1 LAEPLLRLRIAEFL
15 SLAGDMAFN
24 LSTPTAKLAFEMA
37 LRNQQ
42 AQDSSAPFDA
52 SARSFVSKALATGN
66 DQLAPFEDIYRQ
78 YVDPAEA
85 QRRAQAAAFNEY
97 LVGLPELLSASA
109 KELRASGSSGS
120 GGGRLFNQSGVQ
132 RTPQEILQS
141 LLTGM
146 LPTRSTAVKSRTGK
160 TNYGAEEN
168 RVSNVDRALRTV
180 TARRM

>member
-1 LAEPLLRLRIAEFL
+1 
-15 SLAGDMAFN
+15 MAFN

-120 GGGRLFNQSGVQ
+120 GGDGRLFNQSGVQ
-132 RTPQEILQS
+132 RSPQEILQS
-141 LLTGM
+141 LLKGM
-146 LPTRSTAVKSRTGK
+146 LPTRSTAVKSQTGK

>member
-1 LAEPLLRLRIAEFL
+1 
-15 SLAGDMAFN
+15 MAFN
-24 LSTPTAKLAFEMA
+24 LSSPVAKLAFEMA

-52 SARSFVSKALATGN
+52 SSRSFVSQALATGN

-97 LVGLPELLSASA
+97 LIGLPELLTASQ
-109 KELRASGSSGS
+109 KELSRSGGGS
-120 GGGRLFNQSGVQ
+120 GGGSGDLDTTNLSSYESPADRLNRLLGGLTQPTAKPKSFI
-132 RTPQEILQS
+132 TPEERNKI
-141 LLTGM
+141 
-146 LPTRSTAVKSRTGK
+146 TRSGMGSR
-160 TNYGAEEN
+160 
-168 RVSNVDRALRTV
+168 V

>member
-1 LAEPLLRLRIAEFL
+1 
-15 SLAGDMAFN
+15 MAFN
-24 LSTPTAKLAFEMA
+24 LSSPVAKLAFEMA

-97 LVGLPELLSASA
+97 LIGLPELLSASQ
-109 KELRASGSSGS
+109 KELAGS
-120 GGGRLFNQSGVQ
+120 GGGGGGSSGYLMNPSGTYRSPQEVLDSLLSGILPPPPPTSTVQ
-132 RTPQEILQS
+132 RPDYS
-141 LLTGM
+141 G
-146 LPTRSTAVKSRTGK
+146 
-160 TNYGAEEN
+160 YGSEHR
-168 RVSNVDRALRTV
+168 RVSNADRRSNTV

>member
-1 LAEPLLRLRIAEFL
+1 
-15 SLAGDMAFN
+15 MAFN
-24 LSTPTAKLAFEMA
+24 LSSPVAKLAFEMA

-97 LVGLPELLSASA
+97 LIGLPELLAKASKEGRSTGGTSGGVGLVGNPNSDYLSPQERLQNLIDSFPKQTTAPYDPLRNRTTQSAYSTKTA
-109 KELRASGSSGS
+109 TTTPAGTGS
-120 GGGRLFNQSGVQ
+120 GPVSSKPISTINKNDSFATSRMGR
-132 RTPQEILQS
+132 
-141 LLTGM
+141 
-146 LPTRSTAVKSRTGK
+146 
-160 TNYGAEEN
+160 
-168 RVSNVDRALRTV
+168 
-180 TARRM
+180 

>member
-1 LAEPLLRLRIAEFL
+1 MALDL
-15 SLAGDMAFN
+15 S
-24 LSTPTAKLAFEMA
+24 SPVAKLAFEMA

-42 AQDSSAPFDA
+42 AQEASAPFDA
-52 SARSFVSKALATGN
+52 SARAFVSKALATGN

-109 KELRASGSSGS
+109 KELRASS
-120 GGGRLFNQSGVQ
+120 GGGGGQADIDTTNLSNYMSPEDRLNMLLGGLAQPKTTRPKLYQTPEERMKRTQSGM
-132 RTPQEILQS
+132 
-141 LLTGM
+141 G
-146 LPTRSTAVKSRTGK
+146 SR
-160 TNYGAEEN
+160 
-168 RVSNVDRALRTV
+168 V